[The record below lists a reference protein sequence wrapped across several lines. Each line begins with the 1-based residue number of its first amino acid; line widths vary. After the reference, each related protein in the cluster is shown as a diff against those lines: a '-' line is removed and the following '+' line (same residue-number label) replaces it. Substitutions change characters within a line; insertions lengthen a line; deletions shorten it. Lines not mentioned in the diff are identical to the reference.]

1 MANNIKDFDLTMI
14 MDTLNLESAED
25 YTAYMALDVGVQ
37 QYWFEFTI
45 LIITNLVKDIFV
57 PDMLLKSA
65 IAKELAFR
73 ALAKK
78 DIAQMASSSGISSQS
93 ENTASVVYD
102 SASLKARQ
110 KCPLKCWEAYQ
121 LLVPYIGNA
130 GTVKVIKCR

>member
-1 MANNIKDFDLTMI
+1 MANNIKEFDLTMI

-37 QYWFEFTI
+37 QYWFEYTI
-45 LIITNLVKDIFV
+45 QIMTNLIKDIFV
-57 PDMLLKSA
+57 PDILLKSA

-73 ALAKK
+73 ALNKK
-78 DIAQMASSSGISSQS
+78 DISQMASSGGISSQS
-93 ENTASVVYD
+93 ENTASVTYD

-121 LLVPYIGNA
+121 LLVPYIGSA

>member
-14 MDTLNLESAED
+14 MDTLNLESVDD

-37 QYWFEFTI
+37 QYWFDYTI
-45 LIITNLVKDIFV
+45 LIMQNLVKDITI

-73 ALAKK
+73 ALNKK
-78 DIAQMASSSGISSQS
+78 DIAQMASASGINSQS
-93 ENTASVVYD
+93 ENTAAVTFD

-121 LLVPYIGNA
+121 LLAPYIGSV